1 MKKYYK
7 ELVELPGVS
16 SQEKYVRKYM
26 RQHLEKLSEDII
38 VDNLGSIFG
47 GINLQSDG
55 PTVMMAG
62 HMDEIGA
69 MVKGINKNG
78 TIKMMAIGGISPQV
92 VISQHMNLVL
102 DDGTFVPGVV
112 GAKPPHLL
120 RDKSSGNKQ
129 VSSFDDF
136 HLDIGADDDE
146 HAKSIGVK
154 IGQQIVFQND
164 YKESI
169 DGKKVFSKAWDNRFG
184 SAMALD
190 LLEDV
195 KSDQLK
201 CKFYAG
207 ANVQEEVGLRGAI
220 ASTYAI
226 NPDLFIAVDCSPCT
240 DTFEK
245 TDVGGTLGDGFLV
258 RFYDPRA
265 LMHQGL
271 KKFIVDLAEKHNI
284 KYQYY
289 SSLGGTD
296 AAAAQLSRG
305 GKLACTIGM
314 PARYIHSTTSMI
326 HKDDYHAVK
335 AIILK
340 MLEVIDWDTINEIKE
355 NV

>member
-7 ELVELPGVS
+7 DLVSLPGVS
-16 SQEKYVRKYM
+16 SHEKFVRQYM
-26 RQHLEKLSEDII
+26 KKHLQTFTDTII
-38 VDNLGSIFG
+38 EDNLGSIFG
-47 GINLQSDG
+47 GVNLDSDG

-69 MVKGINKNG
+69 MVKGIHKNG
-78 TIKMMAIGGISPQV
+78 TIQMMAIGGISPQV
-92 VISQHMNLVL
+92 VVSQHMNIVRN
-102 DDGTFVPGVV
+102 DGTFVPGVV

-120 RDKSSGNKQ
+120 RDKSSKQ

-136 HLDIGADDDE
+136 HLDIGADSDE
-146 HAKSIGVK
+146 HARALGIK
-154 IGQQIVFQND
+154 IGQQIVFEND
-164 YKESI
+164 YKETI
-169 DGKKVFSKAWDNRFG
+169 DGKKIFSKAWDNRFG

-190 LLEDV
+190 LLEDLDPS
-195 KSDQLK
+195 KLK

-220 ASTYAI
+220 TSTYTL
-226 NPDLFIAVDCSPCT
+226 NPDLFIAVDCSPCS
-240 DTFEK
+240 DTFQK
-245 TDVGGTLGDGFLV
+245 TEVGGSLGEGFMI

-271 KKFIVDLAEKHNI
+271 KAFIEELAEANHI
-284 KYQYY
+284 KFQYY

-305 GKLACTIGM
+305 GTLACTIGM

-326 HKDDYHAVK
+326 HKDDYQAVK
-335 AIILK
+335 AILMK
-340 MLEVIDWDTINEIKE
+340 MIQTIDWDVINQIKA